1 MLSQRAR
8 AGASR
13 AEIQLVKWTAEGAG
27 KGAGLRVFCDVWG
40 YVSFRRYV
48 GISQSSTHSVNQ
60 GGTAKNFVPGRV
72 QLYSAGDFLI
82 AIMKGEN
89 HELSRL

>member
-8 AGASR
+8 DAESR
-13 AEIQLVKWTAEGAG
+13 AEVQLVKWTAEGAG
-27 KGAGLRVFCDVWG
+27 KGELLRVFCDVWG

-48 GISQSSTHSVNQ
+48 GISQSSTHGVKQ
-60 GGTAKNFVPGRV
+60 GGTAKNFVPGRMS
-72 QLYSAGDFLI
+72 LFCRGFLFYG
-82 AIMKGEN
+82 KGAK

>member
-8 AGASR
+8 DAESR
-13 AEIQLVKWTAEGAG
+13 AEVQLVKWTAEGAG
-27 KGAGLRVFCDVWG
+27 KGAELRVFCDVWE

-48 GISQSSTHSVNQ
+48 GISQSSTHGVKQ
-60 GGTAKNFVPGRV
+60 GGTAKNFVPGRI
-72 QLYSAGDFLI
+72 QLCSAGDYLYG
-82 AIMKGEN
+82 KGAK